1 MNLIP
6 SEGTNESEWVRT
18 KLVDNSIYWERINL
32 NKRYV
37 PNVVGMTLKDAIFLL
52 ESRGLKVSFKGKGRV
67 KYQNIPPGKLTKNF
81 NSININLGWK
91 N

>member
-1 MNLIP
+1 
-6 SEGTNESEWVRT
+6 
-18 KLVDNSIYWERINL
+18 
-32 NKRYV
+32 
-37 PNVVGMTLKDAIFLL
+37 MTLKDAIFLL

-67 KYQNIPPGKLTKNF
+67 KYQNVPPGKLSKNF